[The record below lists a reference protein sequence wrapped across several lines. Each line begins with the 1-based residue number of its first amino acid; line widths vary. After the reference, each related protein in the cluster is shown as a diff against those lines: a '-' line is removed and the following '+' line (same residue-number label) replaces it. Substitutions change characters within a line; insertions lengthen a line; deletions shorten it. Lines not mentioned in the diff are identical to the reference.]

1 MHWHFVYPA
10 VVKRDKG
17 GRFLVTFTDVPRAA
31 TDAKTVDEVLLE
43 AADCLEE
50 AIANLIVLGKDI
62 PKPSKL
68 KRGQHLIALPARMA
82 AKAALYLAIREAGIS
97 KSELARRLG
106 YDVREIRRMLDPM
119 HNSKVDRIEKA
130 LAVLGQCLAVELRAV
145 SG

>member
-1 MHWHFVYPA
+1 MHWLFVYPA
-10 VVKRDKG
+10 VVERDKG

-31 TDAKTVDEVLLE
+31 TDAKTFDEALLE

-50 AIANLIVLGKDI
+50 AIANLIALGREI
-62 PKPSKL
+62 PKPSRPR
-68 KRGQHLIALPARMA
+68 RGQHLIALPARMA
-82 AKAALYLAIREAGIS
+82 AKAALYLAMREAGIT

-106 YDVREIRRMLDPM
+106 YDVREVRRMLDPM
-119 HNSKVDRIEKA
+119 HRSKVDRIEEA